1 MVIAHLTS
9 NNAIQFKGDSS
20 CRFHQVSSELTT
32 QNLSCFSHGRNERYG
47 PQRVQAAG
55 SIDDLAPP
63 VFFPTNNEQSLLVVP
78 ASNPSCSG
86 CDQTQRYSRLRRLE
100 TPLTIESHLAELLV
114 LSTKTVLF
122 PALDRC
128 TLHVHIMQ
136 RAGS

>member
-55 SIDDLAPP
+55 SIDVVAW
-63 VFFPTNNEQSLLVVP
+63 VFVVVSW
-78 ASNPSCSG
+78 AGKGSDKEG
-86 CDQTQRYSRLRRLE
+86 TLGTLRRLSFS
-100 TPLTIESHLAELLV
+100 PLTTSSHCWSYPQAI
-114 LSTKTVLF
+114 
-122 PALDRC
+122 PAVVAVIKLND
-128 TLHVHIMQ
+128 I
-136 RAGS
+136 AG